1 MFRIIFIFL
10 ISLSYVFGG
19 KSPNVIIIQTDEHN
33 LRTLGCYREYM
44 SEDQAFIWGKDVMVE
59 TPHIDSLAKD
69 GLICTNYFAASPVCT
84 PSRAS
89 WVSGLY
95 PQATGSPSNNL
106 PLKDSIV
113 TFAEV
118 LRKRGYAT
126 SYLGKWHLDGDA
138 KPGWAPSRKFGFSDN
153 RFMFNRGHWK
163 NFEMTEDG
171 PRVGARKNN
180 QPTYDLDD
188 ADEKSFATDWLVD
201 RSLEILERD
210 KNKPF
215 CMMLALPDPHGPNTV
230 REPYDSMYDHLVFKQ
245 PVTMRKVLAA
255 LRNQPGWMSTEG
267 GKNLVKKINQESM
280 ANYFGM
286 VRCIDD
292 NIGKILSFLKS
303 NQLDQNT
310 IVVFT
315 SDHGDMMCE
324 HCRMNKGLPYKT
336 SVGIPFLLRYPDRVP
351 AGKVIHTAYTTVDF
365 FPTLMGL
372 MEIEDDLPKFHGLD
386 ASIAFTNKKK
396 EIARDRIVYVRH
408 SGGAWVA
415 AFDRRYKL
423 VISSLDQ
430 PWLYDLEKDPDE
442 LVNYF
447 GREGY
452 DEHFIRLRDELIAQM
467 KKFKEPAFTSKKLRY
482 E

>member
-1 MFRIIFIFL
+1 MPKYLLLGFL
-10 ISLSYVFGG
+10 PFYFLFGAR
-19 KSPNVIIIQTDEHN
+19 PNVIIIQTDEHN
-33 LRTLGCYREYM
+33 LRTLGCYREQM
-44 SEDQAFIWGKDVMVE
+44 SQEQAFVWGEGVEVE
-59 TPHIDSLAKD
+59 TPNIDSLARD

-95 PQATGSPSNNL
+95 PQATGSSSNNL
-106 PLKDSIV
+106 PLYDSIV

-163 NFEMTEDG
+163 KFEMTEEG
-171 PRVGARKNN
+171 PRVATKKNGK
-180 QPTYDLDD
+180 PIYDLSD
-188 ADEKSFATDWLVD
+188 ADETSFATDWLVD
-201 RSLEILERD
+201 RSLEVLERD
-210 KNKPF
+210 KGKPF
-215 CMMLALPDPHGPNTV
+215 CLMLALPDPHGPNTV
-230 REPYDSMYDHLVFKQ
+230 RAPYDTMYDHLTFQQ

-255 LRNQPGWMSTEG
+255 LQNRPGWVNGAS
-267 GKNLVKKINQESM
+267 NAVKKLSQSTLSK
-280 ANYFGM
+280 YFGM

-292 NIGKILSFLKS
+292 NVGKILRFLEE
-303 NQLDQNT
+303 NELTENT

-336 SVGIPFLLRYPDRVP
+336 SVGIPFVLRYPAKVP
-351 AGKVIHTAYTTVDF
+351 AGKVVHTAYTTVDF

-372 MEIEDDLPKFHGLD
+372 MSISDGLPKLHGLN
-386 ASIAFTNKKK
+386 ASIAYTNNKKEVAK
-396 EIARDRIVYVRH
+396 DRIVYVRH
-408 SGGAWVA
+408 SEGAWVA

-423 VISSLDQ
+423 VISRLDQ
-430 PWLYDLEKDPDE
+430 PWLFDLEKDPDE
-442 LVNYF
+442 LSNYY

-452 DEHFIRLRDELIAQM
+452 EKPYQRLKTELLAQM
-467 KKFKEPAFTSKKLRY
+467 KKFKEPALMEKNLRF

>member
-1 MFRIIFIFL
+1 MRALFSILFL
-10 ISLSYVFGG
+10 PLFSFGLSQ
-19 KSPNVIIIQTDEHN
+19 PNVIIIQTDEHN
-33 LRTLGCYREYM
+33 LRTLGCYREQM
-44 SEDQAFIWGKDVMVE
+44 SEDQAFVWGKGNKVD
-59 TPHIDSLAKD
+59 TPNIDSLARD
-69 GLICTNYFAASPVCT
+69 GLICTNYFASSPVCT

-95 PQATGSPSNNL
+95 PQATGSASNNL
-106 PLKDSIV
+106 PLNDSVI

-118 LRKRGYAT
+118 LRQRGYAT

-138 KPGWAPSRKFGFSDN
+138 KPGWAPPRKFGFSDN

-163 NFEMTEDG
+163 KFEMTEDG
-171 PRVGARKNN
+171 PQVATTKNGN
-180 QPTYDLDD
+180 PVYDLSD

-210 KNKPF
+210 KGKPF
-215 CMMLALPDPHGPNTV
+215 CLMLALPDPHGPNTV
-230 REPYDSMYDHLVFKQ
+230 RPPYDTMYDHLTFQQ

-255 LRNQPGWMSTEG
+255 LQNRPGWVSG
-267 GKNLVKKINQESM
+267 ASNGVKKLSQNTLSQ
-280 ANYFGM
+280 YFGM

-292 NIGKILSFLKS
+292 NVGKMLAFLEE
-303 NQLDQNT
+303 NGLTEDT

-336 SVGIPFLLRYPDRVP
+336 SVGIPFVLRYPAKVP

-372 MEIEDDLPKFHGLD
+372 MGIEGGLPEMHGVN
-386 ASIAFTNKKK
+386 ASIAYTNKKK
-396 EIARDRIVYVRH
+396 EITKDRVVYVRH

-423 VISSLDQ
+423 VISTSDQ
-430 PWLYDLEKDPDE
+430 PWLFDLEKDPDE
-442 LVNYF
+442 LVNFY
-447 GREGY
+447 GRNG
-452 DEHFIRLRDELIAQM
+452 
-467 KKFKEPAFTSKKLRY
+467 FKEIGLRLEKELKRQMIKYGEPALEEKNLRFQ
-482 E
+482 

>member
-1 MFRIIFIFL
+1 MRVLCFILLFPAF
-10 ISLSYVFGG
+10 SFGLSQ
-19 KSPNVIIIQTDEHN
+19 PNVIIIQTDEHN
-33 LRTLGCYREYM
+33 LRTLGCYREQM
-44 SEDQAFIWGKDVMVE
+44 SEAQAFVWGKGNKVD
-59 TPHIDSLAKD
+59 TPNIDSLARD
-69 GLICTNYFAASPVCT
+69 GLICTNYFASSPVCT

-95 PQATGSPSNNL
+95 PQATGSASNNL

-118 LRKRGYAT
+118 LRQRGYAT

-163 NFEMTEDG
+163 KFEMTEEGPKVATKKDG
-171 PRVGARKNN
+171 NPI
-180 QPTYDLDD
+180 YDLGD

-210 KNKPF
+210 KGKPF

-230 REPYDSMYDHLVFKQ
+230 RAPYDTMYDHLTFQQ

-255 LRNQPGWMSTEG
+255 LQNRPGWVSG
-267 GKNLVKKINQESM
+267 SSNAVKKLSQ
-280 ANYFGM
+280 ATLAKYFGM

-292 NIGKILSFLKS
+292 NVGKILRFLEE
-303 NQLDQNT
+303 NELTDDT
-310 IVVFT
+310 IVIFT

-336 SVGIPFLLRYPDRVP
+336 SVGIPFVLRYPAKVP

-372 MEIEDDLPKFHGLD
+372 MGIEDGLPAMHGLN
-386 ASIAFTNKKK
+386 ASIAYTNKKK
-396 EIARDRIVYVRH
+396 EIAKDRIVYVRH

-423 VISSLDQ
+423 VISTSDK
-430 PWLYDLEKDPDE
+430 PWLFDLEKDPDE
-442 LVNYF
+442 LVNFY
-447 GREGY
+447 GRDEYKREFTRLEKELKRQMVKY
-452 DEHFIRLRDELIAQM
+452 DEPVLVE
-467 KKFKEPAFTSKKLRY
+467 KKLRFQ
-482 E
+482 

>member
-1 MFRIIFIFL
+1 MK
-10 ISLSYVFGG
+10 SLSLVFLGG
-19 KSPNVIIIQTDEHN
+19 LSLLAADPPNVLVIQTDEHN
-33 LRTLGCYREYM
+33 LRTLGCYRDQM
-44 SEDQAFIWGKDVMVE
+44 SPEQAFVWGKGNKVD
-59 TPHIDSLAKD
+59 TPHVDSLAKD
-69 GLICTNYFAASPVCT
+69 GVICTNYFASSPVCT

-126 SYLGKWHLDGDA
+126 SYLGKWHLDGNA
-138 KPGWAPSRKFGFSDN
+138 KPGWAPARKFGFSDN

-163 NFEMTEDG
+163 KFEITKAG
-171 PRVGARKNN
+171 PRVAARQGGK
-180 QPTYDLDD
+180 PSYGLDG

-210 KNKPF
+210 KKKPF
-215 CMMLALPDPHGPNTV
+215 CLMLALPDPHGPNTV
-230 REPYDSMYDHLVFKQ
+230 RAPYDTMYDHLTFKQ

-255 LRNQPGWMSTEG
+255 LQNRPGWVTG
-267 GKNLVKKINQESM
+267 GSNGVKKLSQSTLSK
-280 ANYFGM
+280 YFGM

-292 NIGKILSFLKS
+292 NVGRILAFLEK
-303 NQLDQNT
+303 NGLTENT

-336 SVGIPFLLRYPDRVP
+336 SVGIPFVLRYPAKVP

-372 MEIEDDLPKFHGLD
+372 MGIRKGLPDFHGLD
-386 ASIAFTNKKK
+386 ASGDFTSSEK
-396 EIARDRIVYVRH
+396 ELSDDRIVYVRH
-408 SGGAWVA
+408 SAGAWVA

-423 VISSLDQ
+423 VLSEADK
-430 PWLYDLEKDPDE
+430 PWLFDLEKDPDE
-442 LVNYF
+442 LRNFF

-452 DEHFIRLRDELIAQM
+452 DEVAKRLKKELFDQM
-467 KKFKEPAFTSKKLRY
+467 KEFKEPAFAEGKLRH

>member
-1 MFRIIFIFL
+1 MPKYLLFGLLPFYFI
-10 ISLSYVFGG
+10 SGAR
-19 KSPNVIIIQTDEHN
+19 PNVIIIQTDEHN
-33 LRTLGCYREYM
+33 LRTLGCYREQL
-44 SEDQAFIWGKDVMVE
+44 SQEQAFVWGEGVEVE
-59 TPHIDSLAKD
+59 TPIIDSLARD

-95 PQATGSPSNNL
+95 PQATGSSANDL
-106 PLKDSIV
+106 PMNDSIV

-118 LRKRGYAT
+118 LRKLGYAT

-163 NFEMTEDG
+163 KFEMTEEG
-171 PRVGARKNN
+171 PRVATKKNGK
-180 QPTYDLDD
+180 PIYDLSD
-188 ADEKSFATDWLVD
+188 ADETSFATDWLVD
-201 RSLEILERD
+201 RSLEVLERD

-215 CMMLALPDPHGPNTV
+215 CLMLALPDPHGPNTV
-230 REPYDSMYDHLVFKQ
+230 RAPYDTMYDHLTFQQ

-255 LRNQPGWMSTEG
+255 LQNRPGWVNGAS
-267 GKNLVKKINQESM
+267 NAVKKLSQSTLSK
-280 ANYFGM
+280 YFGM

-292 NIGKILSFLKS
+292 NVGKILRFLEENK
-303 NQLDQNT
+303 LTQNT

-336 SVGIPFLLRYPDRVP
+336 SVGIPFVLRYPAKVP

-372 MEIEDDLPKFHGLD
+372 MSISEGLPKLHGLN
-386 ASIAFTNKKK
+386 ASIAYTNKKK
-396 EIARDRIVYVRH
+396 EIAKDRIVYVRH

-423 VISSLDQ
+423 VISRLDQ
-430 PWLYDLEKDPDE
+430 PWLFDLEKDPDE
-442 LVNYF
+442 LSNYY

-452 DEHFIRLRDELIAQM
+452 EKPFQRLKTELLEQM
-467 KKFKEPAFTSKKLRY
+467 KQFKEPALKEKKLRF

>member
-1 MFRIIFIFL
+1 MKNLVLLFL
-10 ISLSYVFGG
+10 GAFSLVAAEP
-19 KSPNVIIIQTDEHN
+19 PNVVIIQTDEHN
-33 LRTLGCYREYM
+33 LRTLGCYRDRM
-44 SEDQAFIWGKDVMVE
+44 SPDQAFVWGKGNKVD

-69 GLICTNYFAASPVCT
+69 GLICTNYFASSPVCT

-126 SYLGKWHLDGDA
+126 SYLGKWHLDGNA
-138 KPGWAPSRKFGFSDN
+138 KPGWAPARKFGFSDN

-163 NFEMTEDG
+163 KFEFTKKG
-171 PRVGARKNN
+171 PRVASRNGGK
-180 QPTYDLDD
+180 PTYDLGG

-210 KNKPF
+210 KKKPF
-215 CMMLALPDPHGPNTV
+215 CLMLALPDPHGPNTV
-230 REPYDSMYDHLVFKQ
+230 RPPYDTMFDHLEFQQ

-255 LRNQPGWMSTEG
+255 LQNRPGWVAGS
-267 GKNLVKKINQESM
+267 NAVKKLSQSTLSK
-280 ANYFGM
+280 YFGM

-292 NIGKILSFLKS
+292 NVGRILAFLEK
-303 NQLDQNT
+303 NGLTENT

-336 SVGIPFLLRYPDRVP
+336 SVGIPFLLRYPAKVP

-372 MEIEDDLPKFHGLD
+372 MEVSEGLPKFHGLN
-386 ASIAFTNKKK
+386 ASVAFTNKKQ
-396 EIARDRIVYVRH
+396 EIAKDRVVYVRH
-408 SGGAWVA
+408 SAGAWVA

-423 VISSLDQ
+423 VLSSLDK
-430 PWLYDLEKDPDE
+430 PWLFDLEKDPDE
-442 LVNYF
+442 LRNFF
-447 GREGY
+447 GREDY
-452 DEHFIRLRDELIAQM
+452 EQVTNRLKKELFSQM
-467 KKFKEPAFTSKKLRY
+467 QKFKEPALTEGKLRL

>member
-1 MFRIIFIFL
+1 MKKSLLLFL
-10 ISLSYVFGG
+10 LPGILWARQT
-19 KSPNVIIIQTDEHN
+19 PNVIIIQTDEHN
-33 LRTLGCYREYM
+33 LRTLGCYRELM
-44 SEDQAFIWGKDVMVE
+44 SEDQAYVWGKGNKVE
-59 TPHIDSLAKD
+59 TPHIDSLARD
-69 GLICTNYFAASPVCT
+69 GLICTNYFASSPVCT

-106 PLKDSIV
+106 PLNDSIV

-138 KPGWAPSRKFGFSDN
+138 KPGWAPARKFGFSDN

-163 NFEMTEDG
+163 KFEMTEEG
-171 PRVGARKNN
+171 PRVATNKNGK
-180 QPTYDLDD
+180 PVYDLND

-210 KNKPF
+210 KKKPF
-215 CMMLALPDPHGPNTV
+215 CLMLALPDPHGPDTV
-230 REPYDSMYDHLVFKQ
+230 RAPYDTMYDHLTFQQ

-255 LRNQPGWMSTEG
+255 LQNRPGWVSG
-267 GKNLVKKINQESM
+267 ASNAVKKLSQNTLSK
-280 ANYFGM
+280 YFGM

-292 NIGKILSFLKS
+292 NLGKILAFLEENDLTK
-303 NQLDQNT
+303 DT

-336 SVGIPFLLRYPDRVP
+336 SVGIPFVLRYPAKVP

-372 MEIEDDLPKFHGLD
+372 MGISEGLPKMHGLN
-386 ASIAFTNKKK
+386 ASLAYTNKKK
-396 EIARDRIVYVRH
+396 EIARDRIVYVRQ
-408 SGGAWVA
+408 SAGNWVA

-423 VISSLDQ
+423 VISSLDG

-442 LVNYF
+442 LTNHY

-452 DEHFIRLRDELIAQM
+452 DEPFRRLKRELLAQM
-467 KKFKEPAFTSKKLRY
+467 KSFGEPALAEGKLRF

>member
-1 MFRIIFIFL
+1 MRVLCFILLFPAF
-10 ISLSYVFGG
+10 SFGLSQ
-19 KSPNVIIIQTDEHN
+19 PNVIIIQTDEHN
-33 LRTLGCYREYM
+33 LRTLGCYREQM
-44 SEDQAFIWGKDVMVE
+44 NEAQAFVWGKGNKVD
-59 TPHIDSLAKD
+59 TPNIDSLARD
-69 GLICTNYFAASPVCT
+69 GLICTNYFASSPVCT

-95 PQATGSPSNNL
+95 PQATGSASNNL

-118 LRKRGYAT
+118 LRQRGYAT

-163 NFEMTEDG
+163 KFEMTEEG
-171 PRVGARKNN
+171 PKVATKKNGN
-180 QPTYDLDD
+180 PIYDLGD

-210 KNKPF
+210 KGKPF

-230 REPYDSMYDHLVFKQ
+230 RAPYDTMYDHLTFQQ

-255 LRNQPGWMSTEG
+255 LQNRPGWVSG
-267 GKNLVKKINQESM
+267 SSNAVKKLSQ
-280 ANYFGM
+280 ATLAKYFGM

-292 NIGKILSFLKS
+292 NVGKILRFLEE
-303 NQLDQNT
+303 NELTDDT
-310 IVVFT
+310 IVIFT

-336 SVGIPFLLRYPDRVP
+336 SVGIPFVLRYPAKVP

-372 MEIEDDLPKFHGLD
+372 MGIEDGLPAMHGLN
-386 ASIAFTNKKK
+386 ASIAYTNKKK
-396 EIARDRIVYVRH
+396 EIAKDRIVYVRH
-408 SGGAWVA
+408 SAGAWVA

-423 VISSLDQ
+423 VISTSDK
-430 PWLYDLEKDPDE
+430 PWLFDLEKDPDE
-442 LVNYF
+442 LVNFY
-447 GREGY
+447 GRDEYKGEFTRLKKELKSQMVKY
-452 DEHFIRLRDELIAQM
+452 DEPVLVE
-467 KKFKEPAFTSKKLRY
+467 KKLRFQ
-482 E
+482 

>member
-1 MFRIIFIFL
+1 MRKLLLLLLLPFAL
-10 ISLSYVFGG
+10 LGAG
-19 KSPNVIIIQTDEHN
+19 QPNVIIIQTDEHN
-33 LRTLGCYREYM
+33 LRTLGCYRDQM
-44 SEDQAFIWGKDVMVE
+44 SPEQAFVWGKGNKVD

-69 GLICTNYFAASPVCT
+69 GVICTNYFASSPVCT

-95 PQATGSPSNNL
+95 PQATGSPSNNM

-126 SYLGKWHLDGDA
+126 SYLGKWHLDGNA
-138 KPGWAPSRKFGFSDN
+138 KPGWAPARKFGFSDN

-163 NFEMTEDG
+163 KFGITKDG
-171 PRVGARKNN
+171 PQVASRQNGKPSYA
-180 QPTYDLDD
+180 LDG

-201 RSLEILERD
+201 RTLDILERD
-210 KNKPF
+210 KKKPF
-215 CMMLALPDPHGPNTV
+215 CLMLALPDPHGPNTV
-230 REPYDSMYDHLVFKQ
+230 RAPYDTMYDHLTFKQ

-255 LRNQPGWMSTEG
+255 LQNRPGWVTG
-267 GKNLVKKINQESM
+267 GSNGVKKLSQSTLSK
-280 ANYFGM
+280 YFGM

-292 NIGKILSFLKS
+292 NVGKILRFLEE
-303 NQLDQNT
+303 NELAENT

-336 SVGIPFLLRYPDRVP
+336 SVGIPFVLRYPAKVP

-372 MEIEDDLPKFHGLD
+372 MGITKGLPDFHGLD
-386 ASIAFTNKKK
+386 ASGDFTSSPK
-396 EIARDRIVYVRH
+396 ELSGDRIVYVRH
-408 SGGAWVA
+408 SAGAWVA
-415 AFDRRYKL
+415 AFDQRYKL
-423 VISSLDQ
+423 VLSSADK
-430 PWLYDLEKDPDE
+430 PWLFDLETDPDE
-442 LVNYF
+442 LRNFF
-447 GREGY
+447 GRDGY
-452 DEHFIRLRDELIAQM
+452 QDVTKRLKMELLAQM
-467 KKFKEPAFTSKKLRY
+467 KKFKEPALPEGKLRH

>member
-1 MFRIIFIFL
+1 MMKYFL
-10 ISLSYVFGG
+10 LGLLPFCFLSADP
-19 KSPNVIIIQTDEHN
+19 PNVIIIQTDEHN
-33 LRTLGCYREYM
+33 LRTLGCYREQM
-44 SEDQAFIWGKDVMVE
+44 SEDQAFIWGKGNKVE
-59 TPHIDSLAKD
+59 TPNIDSIARD

-95 PQATGSPSNNL
+95 PQATGSSSNNL
-106 PLKDSIV
+106 PLHDSII

-138 KPGWAPSRKFGFSDN
+138 KPGWAPARKFGFSDN

-163 NFEMTEDG
+163 KFEMTEEG
-171 PRVGARKNN
+171 PKVATKKNGN
-180 QPTYDLDD
+180 PVYDLSD
-188 ADEKSFATDWLVD
+188 ANETSFATDWLVD
-201 RSLEILERD
+201 RSLEVLERD
-210 KNKPF
+210 KGKPF
-215 CMMLALPDPHGPNTV
+215 CLMLALPDPHGPNTV
-230 REPYDSMYDHLVFKQ
+230 RAPYDTMYDHLTFQQ

-255 LRNQPGWMSTEG
+255 LQFRPGWVSG
-267 GKNLVKKINQESM
+267 GSNAVKKLSQATLSK
-280 ANYFGM
+280 YFGM

-292 NIGKILSFLKS
+292 NVGKILRFLERNK
-303 NQLDQNT
+303 LVENT
-310 IVVFT
+310 ILVFT

-336 SVGIPFLLRYPDRVP
+336 SVGIPFVLRYPAKVP
-351 AGKVIHTAYTTVDF
+351 AGKVIDTAYTTVDF

-372 MEIEDDLPKFHGLD
+372 MGISEGLPQLHGLN

-396 EIARDRIVYVRH
+396 EIAKDRIVYVRQ
-408 SGGAWVA
+408 SNGSWVA

-430 PWLYDLEKDPDE
+430 PWLFDLEKDPDE
-442 LVNYF
+442 LSNYY

-452 DEHFIRLRDELIAQM
+452 EKPYQRLKTELLAQM
-467 KKFKEPAFTSKKLRY
+467 KKFKEPALKEKKLRF

>member
-1 MFRIIFIFL
+1 MRALFSILFL
-10 ISLSYVFGG
+10 PLFSFGLSQ
-19 KSPNVIIIQTDEHN
+19 PNVIIIQTDEHN
-33 LRTLGCYREYM
+33 LRTLGCYREQM
-44 SEDQAFIWGKDVMVE
+44 SEDQAFVWGKGNKVD
-59 TPHIDSLAKD
+59 TPNIDSLARD
-69 GLICTNYFAASPVCT
+69 GLICTNYFASSPVCT

-95 PQATGSPSNNL
+95 PQATGSASNNL
-106 PLKDSIV
+106 PLNDSVI

-118 LRKRGYAT
+118 LRQRGYAT

-138 KPGWAPSRKFGFSDN
+138 KPGWAPPRKFGFSDN

-163 NFEMTEDG
+163 KFEMTEDG
-171 PRVGARKNN
+171 PQVATTKNGN
-180 QPTYDLDD
+180 PVYDLSD
-188 ADEKSFATDWLVD
+188 ADEKSFATDCLVD

-210 KNKPF
+210 KGKPF
-215 CMMLALPDPHGPNTV
+215 CLMLALPDPHGPNTV
-230 REPYDSMYDHLVFKQ
+230 RPPYDTMYDHLTFQQ

-255 LRNQPGWMSTEG
+255 LQNRPGWVSG
-267 GKNLVKKINQESM
+267 PSNGVKKLSQSTLSQ
-280 ANYFGM
+280 YFGM

-292 NIGKILSFLKS
+292 NVGKMLAFLEE
-303 NQLDQNT
+303 NGLAEDT

-336 SVGIPFLLRYPDRVP
+336 SVGIPFVLRYPAKVP

-372 MEIEDDLPKFHGLD
+372 MGIEDGLPAMHGVN
-386 ASIAFTNKKK
+386 ASIAYTNKKK
-396 EIARDRIVYVRH
+396 EITKDRVVYVRH

-423 VISSLDQ
+423 VISTSDQ
-430 PWLYDLEKDPDE
+430 PWLFDLEKDPDE
-442 LVNYF
+442 LVNFYARN
-447 GREGY
+447 G
-452 DEHFIRLRDELIAQM
+452 
-467 KKFKEPAFTSKKLRY
+467 FKEIGLRLEKELKRQMIKYGEPALEEKNLRFQ
-482 E
+482 

>member
-1 MFRIIFIFL
+1 MKKSLLLFL
-10 ISLSYVFGG
+10 LPGLLWARQT
-19 KSPNVIIIQTDEHN
+19 PNVIIIQTDEHN
-33 LRTLGCYREYM
+33 LRTLGCYRELM
-44 SEDQAFIWGKDVMVE
+44 SEDQAYVWGKGNKVE
-59 TPHIDSLAKD
+59 TPHIDSLARD
-69 GLICTNYFAASPVCT
+69 GLICTNYFASSPVCT

-106 PLKDSIV
+106 PLNDSIV

-138 KPGWAPSRKFGFSDN
+138 KPGWAPARKFGFSDN

-163 NFEMTEDG
+163 KFEMTEEG
-171 PRVGARKNN
+171 PRVATNKNGK
-180 QPTYDLDD
+180 PVYDLND

-210 KNKPF
+210 KKKPF
-215 CMMLALPDPHGPNTV
+215 CLMLALPDPHGPDTV
-230 REPYDSMYDHLVFKQ
+230 RAPYDTMYDHLTFQQ

-255 LRNQPGWMSTEG
+255 LQNRPGWVSG
-267 GKNLVKKINQESM
+267 ASNAVKKLSQNTLSK
-280 ANYFGM
+280 YFGM

-292 NIGKILSFLKS
+292 NLGKILAFLEENDLTK
-303 NQLDQNT
+303 DT

-336 SVGIPFLLRYPDRVP
+336 SVGIPFVLRYPAKVP

-372 MEIEDDLPKFHGLD
+372 MGISEGLPRMHGLN
-386 ASIAFTNKKK
+386 ASLAYTNKKK
-396 EIARDRIVYVRH
+396 EIARDRIVYVRQ
-408 SGGAWVA
+408 SAGNWVA

-423 VISSLDQ
+423 VISSLDG

-442 LVNYF
+442 LTNHY

-452 DEHFIRLRDELIAQM
+452 DEPFRRLKRELLAQM
-467 KKFKEPAFTSKKLRY
+467 KSFGEPALAEGKLRF